1 MGEVKNVNE
10 NVVEFPTTAVKPA
23 EVRKEP
29 TAEEWKQMAI
39 QARQQAE
46 KFYTELQR
54 ANYSNAFTRM
64 QMLFEVIQSADKFNT
79 NFVTKCAEE
88 IEKFLTIEE
97 DTDVTPD

>member
-1 MGEVKNVNE
+1 MGEVENVNE
-10 NVVEFPTTAVKPA
+10 NVVPFPTTASKPV

-64 QMLFEVIQSADKFNT
+64 QMLFEVIQSADKFNAD
-79 NFVTKCAEE
+79 FVTKCAEE

-97 DTDVTPD
+97 DTDVTPA